1 MLAPYD
7 LKSPRPPLE
16 SIINV
21 SNTRKLQ
28 LHANKVSEPHLA

>member
-7 LKSPRPPLE
+7 LKSFHPPLE

-28 LHANKVSEPHLA
+28 LHPNKVSEPQLA